1 MRISFG
7 RWTCGAHCADSVAD
21 ARALEPNISGGSGN
35 PVDSTWRLLK
45 ASTWEPH
52 PPHIAI
58 RLSSVRAIEKQR
70 WPSFWHFYAAHGQ
83 MIPVLFAPFFHLQ
96 NPDVSSS
103 RRRHGWCGTEFVIG
117 FCHCVLTV
125 INSISPY
132 SPCFEACL
140 ADYSLVPTCL
150 SCSVASLIFARS
162 FLLRQKWTYPV
173 VNMLFYSRYYIPQ
186 KHLCKSIRFSFDV
199 GLWIVG

>member
-1 MRISFG
+1 
-7 RWTCGAHCADSVAD
+7 
-21 ARALEPNISGGSGN
+21 
-35 PVDSTWRLLK
+35 
-45 ASTWEPH
+45 
-52 PPHIAI
+52 
-58 RLSSVRAIEKQR
+58 
-70 WPSFWHFYAAHGQ
+70 
-83 MIPVLFAPFFHLQ
+83 MIPLLFAPFFHLQ

-199 GLWIVG
+199 GLWIVGWQVKTTTGSQSMMNDFWMTTIYLKMDLSNLWFIDTIWPDVLILSSNKK